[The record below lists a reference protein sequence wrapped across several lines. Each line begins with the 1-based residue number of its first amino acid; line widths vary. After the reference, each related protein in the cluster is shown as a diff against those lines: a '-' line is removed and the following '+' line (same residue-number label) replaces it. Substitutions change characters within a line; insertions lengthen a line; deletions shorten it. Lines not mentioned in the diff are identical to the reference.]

1 MTETKPQKNSDNKI
15 SERIY
20 FPELDG
26 LRFFAFILVFIHHN
40 TLFANIPYL
49 SVLKIN
55 GWIGVDLF
63 FVLSAYLFTYLLIAE
78 SKKTNTINFRKFYIR
93 RIFRIWPI
101 YFLLVALSIFATLI
115 VFHGKLSNDIMI
127 RILGL
132 FTFSDNILSSIYGY
146 NKMSFSGHLWTIGY
160 EEQFYIFIPFIIY
173 TLVRA
178 SFKMRLISLLLLVV
192 IFNAIRFYL
201 IYQNVPYPAIYV
213 LPFTHF
219 ESIILG
225 IVVGFGGLDFC
236 LKKINPLILAG
247 TGILVFTLIEFLPA
261 RNVITYWQILT
272 YLLVGISTALI
283 LYATL
288 KSSYLKRKLS
298 NKIFV
303 FLGKRSYGLYIY
315 HRLAIVIVT
324 FTLKRL
330 HVIPLN
336 SLTMFIFSLIITIL
350 ISIVSY
356 QLIEIPFLV
365 LKRKYEVITSRPI

>member
-272 YLLVGISTALI
+272 YLLVGISTTLI

>member
-1 MTETKPQKNSDNKI
+1 
-15 SERIY
+15 
-20 FPELDG
+20 
-26 LRFFAFILVFIHHN
+26 
-40 TLFANIPYL
+40 
-49 SVLKIN
+49 
-55 GWIGVDLF
+55 
-63 FVLSAYLFTYLLIAE
+63 
-78 SKKTNTINFRKFYIR
+78 
-93 RIFRIWPI
+93 
-101 YFLLVALSIFATLI
+101 
-115 VFHGKLSNDIMI
+115 
-127 RILGL
+127 
-132 FTFSDNILSSIYGY
+132 
-146 NKMSFSGHLWTIGY
+146 MSFSGHLWTIGY

-272 YLLVGISTALI
+272 YLLVGISTTLI